1 VTIPT
6 QPTKPIVPT
15 RRGRP
20 AEKSVQARV
29 IDACADHWLAAQ
41 PKGAQAIR
49 NVRIPGAG
57 LSELLLLPPKSGTL
71 LVVGRSWPHA
81 AAFAHMAGQAVGDLA
96 HLLNLAHAQEGELEI
111 SAEPGVA
118 SQSITALKA
127 RIAADA
133 AAGDVGLVFA
143 VGYTDTDG
151 EIPIRNKLHPVL
163 AMLHRWATL
172 DANHIKRGLHLWTVR
187 LAEKNSVEP
196 VQVESTGG
204 GKKKK

>member
-1 VTIPT
+1 VAIPT

-57 LSELLLLPPKSGTL
+57 LSELLLLYPKSGSL

-81 AAFAHMAGQAVGDLA
+81 AAFAHMAGQAIGDLA
-96 HLLNLAHAQEGELEI
+96 HLLNLAQAQEGELEI
-111 SAEPGVA
+111 TAEPGVA
-118 SQSITALKA
+118 TQSITALKT
-127 RIAADA
+127 RIAADS
-133 AAGDVGLVFA
+133 AAGEVGLVFA
-143 VGYTDTDG
+143 VGYTDTNG
-151 EIPIRNKLHPVL
+151 EVPIRNKLHPVIAL
-163 AMLHRWATL
+163 LNRWATL
-172 DANHIKRGLHLWTVR
+172 DAAHIKRGLHLWTVR
-187 LAEKNSVEP
+187 LAEKNTVEP
-196 VQVESTGG
+196 VQVESPTN
-204 GKKKK
+204 KKKK